1 MSVRAVRKVFVSLMW
16 IFICYAMLSGEK
28 VDEWDKSPVPLSQEE
43 EKAQLS
49 AANQQLG
56 FIKRKAL
63 D

>member
-1 MSVRAVRKVFVSLMW
+1 
-16 IFICYAMLSGEK
+16 MLSGEK